1 MQRWSYIT
9 LDILGGGVKL
19 QQLCVQQAGKMAMPV
34 QARYGASSCR
44 MYWHDSF
51 MVGGLEVGIMDH
63 LLVSKVFRGLL
74 PFSDLPKSAAGLC
87 ARVM

>member
-1 MQRWSYIT
+1 
-9 LDILGGGVKL
+9 VKL

-63 LLVSKVFRGLL
+63 LLVSKVFRGLFHFQICQNL
-74 PFSDLPKSAAGLC
+74 LLACVPGLC
-87 ARVM
+87 KKINECLM